1 MFGPDQDPST
11 DLGISSRREDRPI
24 PARRKSVKPD
34 MHTKAVAMRAEAMR
48 DKKCNTLGL
57 REECLIVDGKP
68 NEMLS
73 QVLRVAKTNSSS
85 LCSPGSIAWGVK
97 CECAGDQHHLPNCWK
112 NVEKIYWFL
121 QQKFMHQFIHQMWL
135 EGASN

>member
-68 NEMLS
+68 NETLS
-73 QVLRVAKTNSSS
+73 QVLRVAKTNST
-85 LCSPGSIAWGVK
+85 
-97 CECAGDQHHLPNCWK
+97 Q
-112 NVEKIYWFL
+112 
-121 QQKFMHQFIHQMWL
+121 
-135 EGASN
+135 